1 MGHNHLGGD
10 IMGVLFAILTVL
22 GWLTLV
28 VGCIMLIVAAFRVS
42 VVWGLCVF
50 LLGPAG
56 AGLVFLIMHWGN
68 AKKAFGVQILG
79 LLLFLAS
86 FGMAVSQGAPL
97 LEPLFQKV
105 VDWGLPEAQL
115 EVLQKMAPG
124 LQVHEASE
132 TPSAK
137 PAKPVR
143 LDGKNPTAFVG
154 VTLEEAREK
163 LGRPKG
169 EMKSGGEISLL
180 YDSFTLF
187 SADGQTVSHV
197 EVEGGTPAGERKKV
211 KRQAVAPQ
219 GTSGSDTTLA
229 VSKIANGGQRID
241 LKKILVPGKITV
253 VDFYADWCGPCRR
266 MGPELEKI
274 ARTDPDVKL
283 VKVDVVNWNTEVI
296 KQFKIRSIP
305 NVRVYDR
312 NGTAVGAPSAGIAA
326 VNQNI
331 ERAR

>member
-1 MGHNHLGGD
+1 MG
-10 IMGVLFAILTVL
+10 ILFAILTVA
-22 GWLTLV
+22 GWITLV
-28 VGCIMLIVAAFRVS
+28 VGGIMLIIAAFRVS
-42 VVWGLCVF
+42 VVWGLCVLF
-50 LLGPAG
+50 LGP
-56 AGLVFLIMHWGN
+56 AGLVFLIMHWDD
-68 AKKAFGVQILG
+68 AKKAFGVQLLG
-79 LLLFLAS
+79 LLLFVAS
-86 FGMAVSQGAPL
+86 FGMTMSKGASVMEPL
-97 LEPLFQKV
+97 LQKL
-105 VDWGLPEAQL
+105 VDSGLPEAQL
-115 EVLQKMAPG
+115 EVLQKMAPE
-124 LQVHEASE
+124 LQVPE
-132 TPSAK
+132 PSTAQ
-137 PAKPVR
+137 PAQPVQPVR
-143 LDGKNPTAFVG
+143 VGDKEPKDFVG
-154 VTLEEAREK
+154 ATLAEAREK

-169 EMKSGGEISLL
+169 EMKSGGEICLL
-180 YDSFTLF
+180 YDRFTVF

-197 EVEGGTPAGERKKV
+197 EVEGGTPAGGRKKV
-211 KRQAVAPQ
+211 KPQAAAPQ
-219 GTSGSDTTLA
+219 GTSGPDAIPA

-296 KQFKIRSIP
+296 KQFGIRSIP

-312 NGTAVGAPSAGIAA
+312 NGTAVGAPTAGLTA